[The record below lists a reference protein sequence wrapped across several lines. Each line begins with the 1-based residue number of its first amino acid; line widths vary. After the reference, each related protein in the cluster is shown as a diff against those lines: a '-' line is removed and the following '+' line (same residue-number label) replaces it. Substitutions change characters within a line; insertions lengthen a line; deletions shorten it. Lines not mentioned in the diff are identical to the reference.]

1 GCSRQRP
8 VAIFLT
14 MRIGC
19 SRTSSTI
26 CASNM
31 SRPRRSSLALAL
43 FFWAAGSAACRW
55 KQVDEQRA
63 PAQSGEAPP
72 SFAVLVKRVM
82 PAVVG
87 VYTTTRDL
95 EQSLGSGVIID
106 RDGQVLTNSHVIAE
120 RGEIQVRFHDGH
132 RAPAHLIGRDEDTDL
147 ALLKI

>member
-1 GCSRQRP
+1 
-8 VAIFLT
+8 

-19 SRTSSTI
+19 SRTSFTT
-26 CASNM
+26 CASSM
-31 SRPRRSSLALAL
+31 SRLPRSSLALVL
-43 FFWAAGSAACRW
+43 LLAGASGCRW
-55 KQVDEQRA
+55 KQADEERA
-63 PAQSGEAPP
+63 PAQGGESPP
-72 SFAVLVKRVM
+72 SFAALVKRVM

-132 RAPAHLIGRDEDTDL
+132 R
-147 ALLKI
+147 